1 MPVSHLY
8 YATAKNKRNRETRPP
23 LTFSLRKEKV
33 TKRNENLTNKERK
46 HLNKNKNK
54 TEILTFR
61 VTPEEK
67 ELIETKALSSYRLV
81 SMYLRDCALDKEI
94 IVIDGV
100 KDVATE
106 LRRIGNNL
114 NQITK
119 AVNSG
124 VYAVDLTETKKE
136 VQKIWQSL
144 NSLSQAVR

>member
-1 MPVSHLY
+1 MY
-8 YATAKNKRNRETRPP
+8 YATAKTNAIRRPEP
-23 LTFSLRKEKV
+23 LNNLKYHYKIRKDKGDNIS
-33 TKRNENLTNKERK
+33 KNL
-46 HLNKNKNK
+46 

-61 VTPEEK
+61 LNPEEK
-67 ELIETKALSSYRLV
+67 KLIETKALSSYRLV

-100 KDVATE
+100 KDMATE

-136 VQKIWQSL
+136 VQKVWQSL
-144 NSLSQAVR
+144 NSLPQAVR

>member
-1 MPVSHLY
+1 MFELLQVSHLY
-8 YATAKNKRNRETRPP
+8 YATAKNKRNRETRHPSKFKI
-23 LTFSLRKEKV
+23 LFKIRKDKGD
-33 TKRNENLTNKERK
+33 NIS
-46 HLNKNKNK
+46 KNR
-54 TEILTFR
+54 TEILSFR

-67 ELIETKALSSYRLV
+67 KLIETKALSSYRLV

-106 LRRIGNNL
+106 LRHIGNNL

-124 VYAVDLTETKKE
+124 VYAVDLTEMKKE

-144 NSLSQAVR
+144 NSLPQAVR

>member
-1 MPVSHLY
+1 MLCSCTKYLLLVSHLY
-8 YATAKNKRNRETRPP
+8 YATAKSNAFGRPEPLNNLKYRYKIRKDKGDNIRKNR
-23 LTFSLRKEKV
+23 
-33 TKRNENLTNKERK
+33 
-46 HLNKNKNK
+46 

-67 ELIETKALSSYRLV
+67 KRIETKALSSYRLV

-106 LRRIGNNL
+106 LRHIGNNL

-119 AVNSG
+119 AANSG
-124 VYAVDLTETKKE
+124 LYAVDLTETKKE

-144 NSLSQAVR
+144 NSLPQAVR